1 MLLSVYKP
9 FTDGAKKL
17 TYQKP
22 ENGHIFIA
30 VERPCRVCGL
40 YLYGL
45 GEQWKTVGLAV
56 GKAAKF

>member
-1 MLLSVYKP
+1 MLLAGYKP
-9 FTDGAKKL
+9 FTNEIKKL
-17 TYQKP
+17 TYQNP

-40 YLYGL
+40 YLYPL

-56 GKAAKF
+56 G